1 MRQSNRNAVTWTALV
16 RRLEDAGITTLPD
29 TRDPR
34 GQRIAHPALMYALA
48 LGMVSAAR
56 SLRAVEELTGSLNR
70 RVRKKTR
77 VRGRI
82 SDTKLRDAHRGL
94 RYKSL
99 RKCLHRLVK
108 AEHARGNLEPV
119 RLPFGVAAIDGKGL
133 GRVPS
138 WEHPDIQET
147 SSKTEGRYGLAR
159 VHRATL
165 VSSSATVTID
175 QRPIPG
181 ETNEIGALPDF
192 LRELFAT
199 YGRTNLFEV
208 IVADAGNCSM
218 AVIRQI
224 AEAGY
229 GYFLRIKMN
238 HGELHAEAV
247 RQLGGDDSPEFEVVL
262 RERGATVT
270 YRLWRTQLEGGWLDW
285 ESARQLFRVER
296 TVDNGSGEP
305 SVGNRYYVSNLH
317 KGKLATA
324 EKWLKLVKLYWRCEN
339 EQHWTSDVFFDEDA
353 RRTPWTQDPEALY
366 VASYFRVI
374 ALNILA
380 VLRAMC
386 RRGHTTKLLE
396 WSEVLLRVHIALR
409 ETERQPAFV

>member
-1 MRQSNRNAVTWTALV
+1 
-16 RRLEDAGITTLPD
+16 
-29 TRDPR
+29 
-34 GQRIAHPALMYALA
+34 
-48 LGMVSAAR
+48 
-56 SLRAVEELTGSLNR
+56 
-70 RVRKKTR
+70 
-77 VRGRI
+77 
-82 SDTKLRDAHRGL
+82 
-94 RYKSL
+94 
-99 RKCLHRLVK
+99 
-108 AEHARGNLEPV
+108 
-119 RLPFGVAAIDGKGL
+119 
-133 GRVPS
+133 
-138 WEHPDIQET
+138 
-147 SSKTEGRYGLAR
+147 
-159 VHRATL
+159 
-165 VSSSATVTID
+165 
-175 QRPIPG
+175 
-181 ETNEIGALPDF
+181 
-192 LRELFAT
+192 
-199 YGRTNLFEV
+199 
-208 IVADAGNCSM
+208 
-218 AVIRQI
+218 
-224 AEAGY
+224 
-229 GYFLRIKMN
+229 
-238 HGELHAEAV
+238 
-247 RQLGGDDSPEFEVVL
+247 
-262 RERGATVT
+262 VT